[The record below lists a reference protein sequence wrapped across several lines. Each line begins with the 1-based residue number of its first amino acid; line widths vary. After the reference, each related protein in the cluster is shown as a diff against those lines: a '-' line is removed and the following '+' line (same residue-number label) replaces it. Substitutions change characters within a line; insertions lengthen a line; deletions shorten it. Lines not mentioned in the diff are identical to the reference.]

1 LKSSIIKVKN
11 KSLIYSLSLSNW
23 LLLRGLLCIIAG
35 SVLPLSVRR
44 NSAIMLVCLEGAIMV
59 CYYSSCCCWAG
70 LITVGSSAISC
81 CCCYQCFIVV
91 MITNL
96 CVGEFCFLRNFVDA
110 IVKSFSYFLS
120 FLINL
125 SSNNIC

>member
-1 LKSSIIKVKN
+1 VKN

-23 LLLRGLLCIIAG
+23 LLLRGLLYIITG
-35 SVLPLSVRR
+35 TVLPLSVRR
-44 NSAIMLVCLEGAIMV
+44 NSAIMLVCLKGAIMV

-70 LITVGSSAISC
+70 LITVGSSGISC

-96 CVGEFCFLRNFVDA
+96 CVGEFCSVRNFVDA
-110 IVKSFSYFLS
+110 IAKSFSYFLS
-120 FLINL
+120 FLIHL